1 MFILFFNVLFILY
14 FKNIFSTGK
23 YLSILAHLILI
34 KLQMVT
40 TLFYHFNCKTKNRET
55 GRLRILLKIP
65 QIKHHTGSGQILQTG
80 SRAWFTFFSGF
91 FLFFLF

>member
-1 MFILFFNVLFILY
+1 MFYLFYILI
-14 FKNIFSTGK
+14 IFSTGK

-65 QIKHHTGSGQILQTG
+65 QVKHHTGSSQILQTG
-80 SRAWFTFFSGF
+80 SRAWLTFF
-91 FLFFLF
+91 

>member
-1 MFILFFNVLFILY
+1 MFYLFYILI
-14 FKNIFSTGK
+14 IFPTGK

-65 QIKHHTGSGQILQTG
+65 QVKHHTGSGQSFKLAQEHG
-80 SRAWFTFFSGF
+80 FLSFEAFSY
-91 FLFFLF
+91 FLF

>member
-1 MFILFFNVLFILY
+1 MFYLFYILI
-14 FKNIFSTGK
+14 IFPTGK

-65 QIKHHTGSGQILQTG
+65 QVKHHTGSGQILQTG
-80 SRAWFTFFSGF
+80 SRAWFTFF
-91 FLFFLF
+91 

>member
-1 MFILFFNVLFILY
+1 MFYLFYILI
-14 FKNIFSTGK
+14 IFPTGK

-55 GRLRILLKIP
+55 GRLRILLKTP
-65 QIKHHTGSGQILQTG
+65 QVKHHTGSSQILQTG

-91 FLFFLF
+91 FLFFILR

>member
-1 MFILFFNVLFILY
+1 MFYLFYILI
-14 FKNIFSTGK
+14 IFPTGK

-55 GRLRILLKIP
+55 GRLRILLKTP
-65 QIKHHTGSGQILQTG
+65 QVKHHTGSGQILQTG

-91 FLFFLF
+91 FLFFILR

>member
-23 YLSILAHLILI
+23 YLSILAHLVLI

-40 TLFYHFNCKTKNRET
+40 TLFYHFNCKTKNGET
-55 GRLRILLKIP
+55 GRLRILLKTP
-65 QIKHHTGSGQILQTG
+65 QVKHHTGSGQSFKLAQEHG
-80 SRAWFTFFSGF
+80 LLSFEAFSY
-91 FLFFLF
+91 FLF

>member
-1 MFILFFNVLFILY
+1 MFYLFYILI
-14 FKNIFSTGK
+14 IFPTGK

-55 GRLRILLKIP
+55 GRLRILLKTP
-65 QIKHHTGSGQILQTG
+65 QVKHHTGSGQILQTG
-80 SRAWFTFFSGF
+80 SRAWFTFF
-91 FLFFLF
+91 

>member
-1 MFILFFNVLFILY
+1 MFYLFYILI
-14 FKNIFSTGK
+14 IFPTGK

-55 GRLRILLKIP
+55 GRLRILLKTP
-65 QIKHHTGSGQILQTG
+65 QVKHHSGSGQSFKLAQEHG
-80 SRAWFTFFSGF
+80 LLSFQAFSY
-91 FLFFLF
+91 FLF